1 MITDDNK
8 LEIFENFR
16 TDHKLPKFMKPK
28 SVYRM
33 SKNES
38 EDESMDASSM
48 SEDDLPTTSDQF
60 GISFESSDEKA
71 AWVVGNFTVRGRG
84 QNQKHGFWAQL
95 CRLFTRHNEP
105 RSRGTII
112 SISEFFASVKYSLR
126 ELKIM
131 ESRVS
136 NYSIAMKQAEQ
147 AGQVA
152 LLEKLKKGLT
162 VYHGETKLF
171 AIDSKKYV
179 TEADLVRFIK
189 QAKKGLRLDWV
200 SNFIRMIPLEIL
212 DRKVKMDELGIF
224 DNYVVLHYDPDKKS
238 WAETQAEIA
247 ARRDPIL
254 FGLISGSRNLYFVG
268 DWIDEKCDLTLEQ
281 IIDQLG
287 PSVVGEI
294 QWGF

>member
-1 MITDDNK
+1 MITNNDK
-8 LEIFENFR
+8 LEIFENFK
-16 TDHKLPKFMKPK
+16 TDRKLPKFIK
-28 SVYRM
+28 SRVTYQI

-38 EDESMDASSM
+38 EDEFSM
-48 SEDDLPTTSDQF
+48 SEDNLPTTSDRF
-60 GISFESSDEKA
+60 GVSFGSSDEVFWPA
-71 AWVVGNFTVRGRG
+71 INIIDRSQN
-84 QNQKHGFWAQL
+84 QNQKRSFWSWLGRLAIWSSKPQL
-95 CRLFTRHNEP
+95 KRKT
-105 RSRGTII
+105 I

>member
-1 MITDDNK
+1 
-8 LEIFENFR
+8 
-16 TDHKLPKFMKPK
+16 
-28 SVYRM
+28 M

-112 SISEFFASVKYSLR
+112 SIPEFFASVKNSIQDL
-126 ELKIM
+126 EVIN
-131 ESRVS
+131 SRAS
-136 NYSIAMKQAEQ
+136 GYSIAMEQ
-147 AGQVA
+147 AGQAGQTA
-152 LLEKLKKGLT
+152 LLEKLKKGLMT
-162 VYHGETKLF
+162 YRNETQLV
-171 AIDSKKYV
+171 AINSRKYI
-179 TEADLVRFIK
+179 TEDDLVRFVK

-200 SNFIRMIPLEIL
+200 GNFIRMIPSDIL
-212 DRKVKMDELGIF
+212 NRKIKMDDLGIF

-238 WAETQAEIA
+238 WAETKAEIA

-254 FGLISGSRNLYFVG
+254 FGLMSGSRNLYFVG

-281 IIDQLG
+281 IVDQLG
-287 PSVVGEI
+287 SSIIQEI
-294 QWGF
+294 K